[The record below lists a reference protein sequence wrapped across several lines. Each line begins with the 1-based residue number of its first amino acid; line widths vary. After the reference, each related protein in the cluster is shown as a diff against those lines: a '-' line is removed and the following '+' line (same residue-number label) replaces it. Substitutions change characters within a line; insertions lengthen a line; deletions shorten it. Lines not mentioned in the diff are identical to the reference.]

1 MCVEKFSY
9 DEKIENLKKKFG
21 ANKAEMDKLSSV
33 SEEFSFSVLVC

>member
-21 ANKAEMDKLSSV
+21 AKQGRDGQV
-33 SEEFSFSVLVC
+33 IFSV